1 MGLTSDLA
9 EALLAVGN
17 PSAVT
22 LQKENKKK
30 SIANEKK

>member
-1 MGLTSDLA
+1 MSELA
-9 EALLAVGN
+9 GAFLVAVGN

-30 SIANEKK
+30 NIANEEK